1 MPIISPVSD
10 PPLSQDPN
18 AVLSFKN
25 EHIIYENEVRCKVG
39 ENDFNMS
46 MNPTITT
53 DNSGSLRDFATG
65 SIFAPYVT
73 TVGLYNNRSELLA
86 VAKLAQP
93 IPLSS
98 TTDTVFVVKYDI

>member
-1 MPIISPVSD
+1 MAAIV
-10 PPLSQDPN
+10 QDLN
-18 AVLSFKN
+18 AILSFKN

-46 MNPTITT
+46 MNPTITF
-53 DNSGSLRDFATG
+53 DNSGSLRDFAT
-65 SIFAPYVT
+65 SSFFAPYVT
-73 TVGLYNNRSELLA
+73 TVGLYNNRNELLA

>member
-1 MPIISPVSD
+1 MAIT
-10 PPLSQDPN
+10 PPLTVPIVQDPN
-18 AVLSFKN
+18 AILKFKN
-25 EHIIYENEVRCKVG
+25 EHIIYENEIRCKVE

-53 DNSGSLRDFATG
+53 DNSGSLKDFAT
-65 SIFAPYVT
+65 SSLFAPYVT
-73 TVGLYNNRSELLA
+73 TIGLYNNRNELLA

-93 IPLSS
+93 VPLSS

>member
-1 MPIISPVSD
+1 MAAIV
-10 PPLSQDPN
+10 QDPN
-18 AVLSFKN
+18 AILSFKN

-46 MNPTITT
+46 MNPTITF
-53 DNSGSLRDFATG
+53 DNSGSLRDFAT
-65 SIFAPYVT
+65 SSFFAPYVT
-73 TVGLYNNRSELLA
+73 TVGLYNNRNELLA

>member
-1 MPIISPVSD
+1 LTAII
-10 PPLSQDPN
+10 QDPN
-18 AVLSFKN
+18 ATLNFKN
-25 EHIIYENEVRCKVG
+25 EYIVYEQEVRCKVG

-46 MNPTITT
+46 LNPTIST
-53 DNSGSLRDFATG
+53 DNSGSLRNFAT
-65 SIFAPYVT
+65 SSFFAPYVT
-73 TVGLYNNRSELLA
+73 TVGLYNNRNELLA

>member
-1 MPIISPVSD
+1 MAEII
-10 PPLSQDPN
+10 QDLN
-18 AVLSFKN
+18 ATLSFKN
-25 EHIIYENEVRCKVG
+25 EYIVYEQEVRCKVG
-39 ENDFNMS
+39 ENDFNITL
-46 MNPTITT
+46 NPTIST

-65 SIFAPYVT
+65 SSFSPYVT

-98 TTDTVFVVKYDI
+98 TTDTVFVVRYDI

>member
-1 MPIISPVSD
+1 MSTIT
-10 PPLSQDPN
+10 QDFN
-18 AVLSFKN
+18 ASLSFKN
-25 EHIIYENEVRCKVG
+25 EYIIYEQEVRCKVG
-39 ENDFNMS
+39 ENDFNMTL
-46 MNPTITT
+46 NPTIST

-65 SIFAPYVT
+65 SNFSPYVT

>member
-1 MPIISPVSD
+1 MAAII
-10 PPLSQDPN
+10 QDPN
-18 AVLSFKN
+18 ATLSFKN
-25 EHIIYENEVRCKVG
+25 EHIIYEQEVRCKVG
-39 ENDFNMS
+39 ENDFNAS
-46 MNPTITT
+46 TNPTITT

-65 SIFAPYVT
+65 SVFAPYVT
-73 TVGLYNNRSELLA
+73 TVGLYNSRNELLA